1 MHIDREG
8 NSTRWLD
15 NCAVNSSII
24 VFALWRSTYH
34 DKTRGARE
42 AKFCKLHRALI
53 NNGTDIYPKDKPFY
67 PLFLQLAKVSAKQ
80 WAFIYIPVSFAI
92 CLWRAWVADVL
103 LKCQTVFVNFWDSCA
118 IWKRIQ
124 PTFSCVGPT
133 FLIVANNNGQTALD
147 YCNILHLASPT
158 GFELAWFLSMASPAG
173 HPTSYRSLRK
183 RLMQIVGC
191 LPGTRA
197 SNFCHLF
204 TGDASFD
211 IVYIKMP
218 LYRYIFCSSLT
229 PTPFIY
235 NTRDATGINYVRVFG
250 QRCTL

>member
-147 YCNILHLASPT
+147 YCNILHVASPT
-158 GFELAWFLSMASPAG
+158 GCELAWFLSMASLAEHPASTG
-173 HPTSYRSLRK
+173 LSAKSWCKTSSVDQA
-183 RLMQIVGC
+183 QIV
-191 LPGTRA
+191 
-197 SNFCHLF
+197 CHLF

-229 PTPFIY
+229 STPFIQ
-235 NTRDATGINYVRVFG
+235 NTSDATGINYVCLFG